1 VQEVRQYILKGVG
14 RMLFELFSTGSMAVA
29 VGASYYFQ
37 HGLDSDHTKIERIA
51 FNAGLYVTE
60 DKKKRS
66 IRIYR
71 KSKRDGYTEYAYKIP
86 LGLSFADF
94 EAKAHKFTDGLN
106 NRSNRE
112 ITFGKMKQLKNI
124 DIRKDIPKQ
133 LKNIFTEVVPTN
145 KSIEMKYDG
154 MLVIRVFDKKLPDNV
169 PYEELAG
176 KCKGWQVPVGVTL
189 TKQIKHDFEAMP
201 HLIVAGTTRY
211 GKTVFLKN
219 VVTTLINNKP
229 DEVTFTLIDLKTG
242 LAFNRFSKAKQVQT
256 VALDAESALVA
267 LKAVKAE
274 MEAKQIQYL
283 NAGYEDVQEAKHK
296 RRHFIIIDE
305 GAELSSAGLKG
316 DDKATKA
323 ECERLMAHIARVG
336 GGLGYRMI
344 FATQY
349 PTADTLPRQVKQNA
363 DARLCFRL
371 QSEIAS
377 QVVLGE
383 GNVGAKFLPK
393 KDGTHKGGRGIYLTD
408 REVTVQTPYISNSYI
423 DTVITP
429 NINIRPRK
437 DDTFVPHAK
446 KADSPRRKHTLV
458 VEET

>member
-1 VQEVRQYILKGVG
+1 
-14 RMLFELFSTGSMAVA
+14 
-29 VGASYYFQ
+29 
-37 HGLDSDHTKIERIA
+37 
-51 FNAGLYVTE
+51 
-60 DKKKRS
+60 
-66 IRIYR
+66 
-71 KSKRDGYTEYAYKIP
+71 
-86 LGLSFADF
+86 
-94 EAKAHKFTDGLN
+94 
-106 NRSNRE
+106 
-112 ITFGKMKQLKNI
+112 
-124 DIRKDIPKQ
+124 
-133 LKNIFTEVVPTN
+133 
-145 KSIEMKYDG
+145 
-154 MLVIRVFDKKLPDNV
+154 
-169 PYEELAG
+169 
-176 KCKGWQVPVGVTL
+176 
-189 TKQIKHDFEAMP
+189 MP

-316 DDKATKA
+316 DDKTTKA